1 MAKQEKVILELQADV
16 SGAKKDLE
24 QVKNSVEDIGKS
36 SKKTAKATG
45 GIRDG
50 IKGIGVALKAAGIAL
65 ALKAFEMLSEVFM
78 QNQKTAD
85 FFNTAFE
92 AVSIAINDF
101 VNFVFNNFG
110 KVADF
115 FKDVFENPKE
125 NLIALGDAIKANLVE
140 RFNSFL
146 DTLGFVAKAVK
157 QVFEGDF
164 KGALES
170 VKDAGKESI
179 DILTGVDN
187 SADKIAETTKKVTEA
202 VVDYAKETY
211 EAAEANVELK
221 KEAELSQVQ
230 LQGLIESYDRQAEKL
245 RQTRDDENATFKDR
259 IEANEKLGVVLEKQ
273 AKEMKALQQIQVDA
287 AQAEYDKLKNDEN
300 LIALTEA
307 KNELLAIEAQITGFQ
322 SEQLTNQ
329 VSLQRELQ
337 DVKNELALEGIS
349 QRERELEEVEQQYDE
364 LFRLAE
370 KAGEDTVALEQ
381 QKANAIKDIRLAQ
394 AQQDI
399 DTMNTVFDNTRSLLG
414 EESELAKALAVL
426 QATMNTYTA
435 AAAALAPPPVGAGP
449 LLGPIL
455 AGTTIALGLAN
466 VGKILSAPEPEYA
479 QGGLVGGYGTGTS
492 DSVSARLSKGESV
505 INAKSTRMF
514 KPLLSAINEAG
525 GGRAFANSEG
535 VGGSTAGV
543 VKAFV
548 VADDMTN
555 QQDKLTKIR
564 SKATI

>member
-564 SKATI
+564 RKATM

>member
-1 MAKQEKVILELQADV
+1 MAQEEVIMKLQADV
-16 SGAKKDLE
+16 GDANKNLE
-24 QVKNSVEDIGKS
+24 QVKSSVEDIGKA
-36 SKKTAKATG
+36 SKTTAKATT

-50 IKGIGVALKAAGIAL
+50 IKGVGVALKAAGIGL
-65 ALKAFEMLSEVFM
+65 ALKAFEMLSEIFM
-78 QNQKTAD
+78 KNQKTAD

-92 AVSIAINDF
+92 ATSIAINDF

-125 NLIALGDAIKANLVE
+125 NLIALGDAIKDNLVE

-202 VVDYAKETY
+202 VVDYTKGTIESAK
-211 EAAEANVELK
+211 ANVALQK
-221 KEAELSQVQ
+221 QAELSQVKI
-230 LQGLIESYDRQAEKL
+230 QGLIESYDRQAEKL
-245 RQTRDDENATFKDR
+245 RQVRDDENQTFEDR
-259 IEANEKLGVVLEKQ
+259 IKANEELGVVLEKQ
-273 AKEMKALQQIQVDA
+273 AKEMLALQQIQVKA
-287 AQAEYDKLKNDEN
+287 AQIEYDKLQNQEN

-307 KNELLAIEAQITGFQ
+307 QNELLAIEAQITGFQ

-337 DVKNELALEGIS
+337 DVKKELALEGVS
-349 QRERELEEVEQQYDE
+349 ERERELIEVEQQYEE

-370 KAGEDTVALEQ
+370 KSGTEQKSKAISEIRRQQAMADLQVASDSLENVKQ
-381 QKANAIKDIRLAQ
+381 
-394 AQQDI
+394 
-399 DTMNTVFDNTRSLLG
+399 LLG
-414 EESELAKALAVL
+414 EETEAGKAAAVA
-426 QATMNTYTA
+426 QSTINTYQGVSE
-435 AAAALAPPPVGAGP
+435 ALGSAPPP
-449 LLGPIL
+449 LNFIL
-455 AGTTIALGLAN
+455 AATTLAAGLQN
-466 VGKILSAPEPEYA
+466 ITKILSVQEPQFA
-479 QGGLVGGYGTGTS
+479 QGGLVAGYGTGTS

-505 INAKSTRMF
+505 INARSTRMF

-525 GGRAFANSEG
+525 GGRSFASGEG
-535 VGGSTAGV
+535 VGGTTMGV

-548 VADDMTN
+548 VADDMTK
-555 QQDKLTKIR
+555 QQDKLSKIR
-564 SKATI
+564 RKATI